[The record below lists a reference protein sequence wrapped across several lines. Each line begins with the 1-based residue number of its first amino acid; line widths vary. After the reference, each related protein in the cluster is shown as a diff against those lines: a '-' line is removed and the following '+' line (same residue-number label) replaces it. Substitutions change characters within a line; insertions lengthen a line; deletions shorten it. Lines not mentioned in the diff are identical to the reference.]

1 MKFSMTGLETGDLLI
16 EVTTRI
22 NLTVYPFSWNGNCH
36 IMISLK
42 SFSSNDS
49 DTTVLKSVRDSIFL
63 SHIIFIK
70 DLIKKNNLVIRTQN
84 IHKST
89 KNKCLEQKS
98 ITKTKQLP
106 YT

>member
-22 NLTVYPFSWNGNCH
+22 NLTVYPFSWNRNCH

-49 DTTVLKSVRDSIFL
+49 DTMHVYYSIKVCARFNI
-63 SHIIFIK
+63 SFPYH
-70 DLIKKNNLVIRTQN
+70 
-84 IHKST
+84 IHKGFD
-89 KNKCLEQKS
+89 KKK
-98 ITKTKQLP
+98 
-106 YT
+106 